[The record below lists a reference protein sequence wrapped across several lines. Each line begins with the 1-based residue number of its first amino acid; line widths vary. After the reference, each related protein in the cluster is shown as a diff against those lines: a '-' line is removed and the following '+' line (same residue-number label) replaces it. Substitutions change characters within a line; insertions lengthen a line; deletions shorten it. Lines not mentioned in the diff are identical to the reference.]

1 MNKTIYLVCGVSG
14 SGKTWVCSQ
23 LKDKFTY
30 VPHDAFFYSINH
42 ALVKASR
49 ASDKP
54 LITEVPFGER
64 PLRESLER
72 IGFKVVPIFVIERPD
87 VVAARYMMREKKP
100 IQKSAYSRA
109 ATISSRATEW
119 KAKAGTSA
127 DILQYLQ
134 DLKL

>member
-14 SGKTWVCSQ
+14 AGKTWVCSQ
-23 LKDKFTY
+23 LTDKFTY
-30 VPHDAFFYSINH
+30 VPHDAFFDSINR
-42 ALVKASR
+42 ALVKASKS
-49 ASDKP
+49 SDKP

-72 IGFKVVPIFVIERPD
+72 IGFEVKPVFVIEKPET
-87 VVAARYMMREKKP
+87 VAARYMSREGKP

-109 ATISSRATEW
+109 ATISGRALEW

-127 DILQYLQ
+127 EILRYLR
-134 DLKL
+134 DLSI